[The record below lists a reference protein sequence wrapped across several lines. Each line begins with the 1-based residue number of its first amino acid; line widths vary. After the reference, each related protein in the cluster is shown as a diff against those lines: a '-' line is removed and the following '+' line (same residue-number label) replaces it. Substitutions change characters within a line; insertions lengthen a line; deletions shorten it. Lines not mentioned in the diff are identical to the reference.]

1 VSWRDPTPT
10 LSRCTGHD
18 GVLGWPPHCDIDTAP
33 LRMADARAVD
43 LSSLLPSCST
53 DHNGRAL
60 AFLRGGAPCVRALAA
75 RDGALA
81 FITRGGELWQM
92 PVQLAMMTAAAAA
105 PMSPPEAH
113 IPSEAQLA
121 AGSPSPPP
129 QQEEQQQPQRPSP
142 RLEVLAGSPRLVAQ
156 GHSALGRG
164 EASHGD
170 GGGEP
175 CALCTHPTTPLTHPL
190 DPTRFASGGD
200 DGSVR
205 LWGVEQQLM
214 LAMRLLPRGVG
225 SLAYSTDGCADGHPP
240 RRRLRR
246 WARHRAARR
255 LPRGR

>member
-1 VSWRDPTPT
+1 
-10 LSRCTGHD
+10 
-18 GVLGWPPHCDIDTAP
+18 
-33 LRMADARAVD
+33 MADARAVD

-121 AGSPSPPP
+121 AGSPSPTP
-129 QQEEQQQPQRPSP
+129 QEEEQQQPQRPSP

-170 GGGEP
+170 GGGEA

-190 DPTRFASGGD
+190 DPTRCRCGCGASSSSSCWRCGCCRAVWAA
-200 DGSVR
+200 SPTR
-205 LWGVEQQLM
+205 PMAALM
-214 LAMRLLPRGVG
+214 AIHLA
-225 SLAYSTDGCADGHPP
+225 AGCADGHVTV
-240 RRRLRR
+240 LH
-246 WARHRAARR
+246 ADS
-255 LPRGR
+255 LEVGDYNT

>member
-1 VSWRDPTPT
+1 MSWRDPTPT

-60 AFLRGGAPCVRALAA
+60 AFL
-75 RDGALA
+75 
-81 FITRGGELWQM
+81 RGGELWQM

-170 GGGEP
+170 GGGEA